1 MRSGR
6 RREASGSGVSRG
18 AWYFLLESL
27 PLPVPTLTSNLAP
40 ALHTPGGSRNSR
52 SERGQEREAYKWAVG
67 GASCLSLVWLE
78 GEEAVGL
85 GMSDA
90 ISSQGTIKVAVLP
103 GGPGCLQRSPVSA
116 AFCFPPGLPVL
127 GTHSWGACCL
137 GSHIRASLW
146 LTSP

>member
-1 MRSGR
+1 M
-6 RREASGSGVSRG
+6 
-18 AWYFLLESL
+18 L
-27 PLPVPTLTSNLAP
+27 PPGIPAVARPYPDQQSSP
-40 ALHTPGGSRNSR
+40 ALHTPGGRWNSR
-52 SERGQEREAYKWAVG
+52 SETGREREAYKWAVG
-67 GASCLSLVWLE
+67 GASCLSRVWLE

-146 LTSP
+146 LSSR